1 MGKFQ
6 ERMKALGQGV
16 VRSVREFPLETLLG
30 LVYFVLG
37 VLTDRGQTAAL
48 KDSEVYELLLWFVPQ
63 YVLLFAFGRLARRRT
78 RWYPFYLLAW
88 FLWIPLFHWGFR
100 YEDWYLGMAWI
111 LVPLMLVLGDRK
123 MDNVAFGRN
132 VFHTVVQT
140 AFGLLIGLLLAGI
153 VSSLIASVN
162 FLFALD
168 LSDNWT
174 EYSLMFLAFVVTPL
188 LCCALVSKES
198 TGKGD
203 AALRVIVDYILSP
216 ALVAYAVML
225 FLYIVRILLRWE
237 LPDGGVAYMVLGFL
251 VEALLCYLLRMQIP
265 ESQRHFEWFYR
276 PFPYIALA
284 PLALLWIG
292 AVRRIGEY
300 GITGPRFYLL
310 VLAVVVTLFVLR
322 LFRERPYGFRRL
334 FLAVIGLAVLFT
346 YIPGIRAKDFGIR
359 NQRARLEKLLPEVL
373 VDGKFP
379 VITDYGSLVKDTV
392 LCRNID
398 NAYNIWSFLKREM
411 KTDAFERR
419 YGGYGEF
426 VLETW
431 RLRQAKEKA
440 GKDGTEEEKQ
450 ESVTFS
456 GTLELPVDVGPYTQL
471 IPSGNYAFI
480 LKEGKAFFLDKTQ
493 KDTLLVCS
501 FAEKIQSL
509 PAVLPQ
515 DQPDPRLIYQNDRY
529 MVVFPNMI
537 IWDSGRITATNGSL
551 LFKKP

>member
-63 YVLLFAFGRLARRRT
+63 YVLLFAFGRLARRRP

-100 YEDWYLGMAWI
+100 YEDGYLGMAWI

-174 EYSLMFLAFVVTPL
+174 EYSLLFLAFVVTPL
-188 LCCALVSKES
+188 LCCTFVSKES

-216 ALVAYAVML
+216 ALVAYAVIL
-225 FLYIVRILLRWE
+225 LLYIVRILIRWE

-251 VEALLCYLLRMQIP
+251 LASLLCYLLRMQIP
-265 ESQRHFEWFYR
+265 ESQRHF
-276 PFPYIALA
+276 
-284 PLALLWIG
+284 
-292 AVRRIGEY
+292 
-300 GITGPRFYLL
+300 
-310 VLAVVVTLFVLR
+310 
-322 LFRERPYGFRRL
+322 
-334 FLAVIGLAVLFT
+334 
-346 YIPGIRAKDFGIR
+346 
-359 NQRARLEKLLPEVL
+359 
-373 VDGKFP
+373 
-379 VITDYGSLVKDTV
+379 
-392 LCRNID
+392 
-398 NAYNIWSFLKREM
+398 
-411 KTDAFERR
+411 
-419 YGGYGEF
+419 
-426 VLETW
+426 
-431 RLRQAKEKA
+431 
-440 GKDGTEEEKQ
+440 
-450 ESVTFS
+450 
-456 GTLELPVDVGPYTQL
+456 
-471 IPSGNYAFI
+471 
-480 LKEGKAFFLDKTQ
+480 
-493 KDTLLVCS
+493 
-501 FAEKIQSL
+501 
-509 PAVLPQ
+509 
-515 DQPDPRLIYQNDRY
+515 
-529 MVVFPNMI
+529 
-537 IWDSGRITATNGSL
+537 
-551 LFKKP
+551 

>member
-48 KDSEVYELLLWFVPQ
+48 KESEVYDLLLWFVPQ

-132 VFHTVVQT
+132 VFHTVLQT

-168 LSDNWT
+168 LSDQWT

-216 ALVAYAVML
+216 ALVAYAVIL
-225 FLYIVRILLRWE
+225 LLYIVRILIRWE
-237 LPDGGVAYMVLGFL
+237 LPDGGVAYMVQGFL
-251 VEALLCYLLRMQIP
+251 VDALLCYLLRMQIP

-292 AVRRIGEY
+292 AIRRIGEY

-322 LFRERPYGFRRL
+322 LLRERPFAFRRL
-334 FLAVIGLAVLFT
+334 FLVLIGLAVLFT

-359 NQRARLEKLLPEVL
+359 SQRARLEKLLPEVL

-379 VITDYGSLVKDTV
+379 VITNYESLVKDSV
-392 LCRNID
+392 LCRNIE
-398 NAYNIWSFLKREM
+398 NAHDIRRYLKGEM
-411 KTDAFERR
+411 KKEVFEQQ

-456 GTLELPVDVGPYTQL
+456 GTLEHPVDVGPYTQL

>member
-48 KDSEVYELLLWFVPQ
+48 KESEVYDLLLWFVPQ

-100 YEDWYLGMAWI
+100 SEDGYLGMAWI

-123 MDNVAFGRN
+123 MDNVVFGRN
-132 VFHTVVQT
+132 VFHTVLQT
-140 AFGLLIGLLLAGI
+140 AFGFLIGLLLAGI

-168 LSDNWT
+168 LSDKWT

-198 TGKGD
+198 TGKGKTV
-203 AALRVIVDYILSP
+203 LRVIVDYILSP

-237 LPDGGVAYMVLGFL
+237 LPDGGVAYMVQGFL
-251 VEALLCYLLRMQIP
+251 VDALLCYLLRMQIP

-322 LFRERPYGFRRL
+322 LLRERPFAFRRL
-334 FLAVIGLAVLFT
+334 FLVLIGLAVLFT

-359 NQRARLEKLLPEVL
+359 SQRARLEKLLPEVL

-379 VITDYGSLVKDTV
+379 VITNYESLVKDSV
-392 LCRNID
+392 LCRNIE
-398 NAYNIWSFLKREM
+398 NAYDIRCYLKREM
-411 KTDAFERR
+411 KKEVFEQQ

-440 GKDGTEEEKQ
+440 GKDGTEEEIQ

-456 GTLELPVDVGPYTQL
+456 GTLEHPVDVGPYTQL

>member
-16 VRSVREFPLETLLG
+16 VRSVQEFPLETLLG

-88 FLWIPLFHWGFR
+88 FLWIPLLHGRFNT
-100 YEDWYLGMAWI
+100 EEWYLGMAWI

-168 LSDNWT
+168 LSDQWT

-198 TGKGD
+198 TGKGKTV
-203 AALRVIVDYILSP
+203 LRVIVDYILSP
-216 ALVAYAVML
+216 ALVAYAVIL

-322 LFRERPYGFRRL
+322 LLRERPFAFRRL
-334 FLAVIGLAVLFT
+334 FLVLIGLAVLFT

-359 NQRARLEKLLPEVL
+359 SQRARLEKLLPEVL

-379 VITDYGSLVKDTV
+379 VITNYESLVKDSV
-392 LCRNID
+392 LCRNIE
-398 NAYNIWSFLKREM
+398 NAHDIRRYLKGEM
-411 KTDAFERR
+411 KKEVFEQQ

-440 GKDGTEEEKQ
+440 GKDGTEEEIQ

-456 GTLELPVDVGPYTQL
+456 GTLEHPVDVGPYTQL

-537 IWDSGRITATNGSL
+537 IWDSGRITATNDNL

>member
-48 KDSEVYELLLWFVPQ
+48 KESEVYELLLWFVPQ

-100 YEDWYLGMAWI
+100 YEDGYLGIAWI

-162 FLFALD
+162 FLFALN

-174 EYSLMFLAFVVTPL
+174 EYSLLFLAFVVTPL
-188 LCCALVSKES
+188 LCCTFVSKES

-216 ALVAYAVML
+216 ALVAYAVIL

-251 VEALLCYLLRMQIP
+251 VETLLCYLLRMQIP

-322 LFRERPYGFRRL
+322 LLRERPFAFRRL
-334 FLAVIGLAVLFT
+334 FLVLIGLAVLFT

-359 NQRARLEKLLPEVL
+359 SQGARLEKLLPVVL

-398 NAYNIWSFLKREM
+398 NAYNIWSYLKREM

-456 GTLELPVDVGPYTQL
+456 GTLEHPVDVGPYTQL

>member
-63 YVLLFAFGRLARRRT
+63 YVLLFAFGRLARRRP

-100 YEDWYLGMAWI
+100 YEAWYLGMAWI

-174 EYSLMFLAFVVTPL
+174 EYSLMFLAFV
-188 LCCALVSKES
+188 
-198 TGKGD
+198 
-203 AALRVIVDYILSP
+203 SP

-322 LFRERPYGFRRL
+322 LLRERPFAFRRL
-334 FLAVIGLAVLFT
+334 FLGLIGLAVLFT

-359 NQRARLEKLLPEVL
+359 SQRARLEKLLPEVL

-398 NAYNIWSFLKREM
+398 NAYNIWSYLKREM

-419 YGGYGEF
+419 YGGYGTFDYVEWEMKRARNARKEGAETAENDGVWF
-426 VLETW
+426 DVDLEH
-431 RLRQAKEKA
+431 L
-440 GKDGTEEEKQ
+440 
-450 ESVTFS
+450 
-456 GTLELPVDVGPYTQL
+456 VDVGPYSQL
-471 IPSGNYAFI
+471 IPSNQYDFVSNG
-480 LKEGKAFFLDKTQ
+480 GKGVFLGKTQ
-493 KDTLLVCS
+493 KDTLLVCA

-509 PAVLPQ
+509 PAVLSQ
-515 DQPDPRLIYQNDRY
+515 DRPDSRLIYQNDRY
-529 MVVFPNMI
+529 MAVFTSLNIEENKVVV
-537 IWDSGRITATNGSL
+537 SKKL

>member
-100 YEDWYLGMAWI
+100 YEDGYLGMAWI

-132 VFHTVVQT
+132 LFHTALQT

-188 LCCALVSKES
+188 LCCTFVSKES

-216 ALVAYAVML
+216 ALVAYAVIL
-225 FLYIVRILLRWE
+225 LLYIVRILIRWE

-251 VEALLCYLLRMQIP
+251 SASLLCYLLRMQIP
-265 ESQRHFEWFYR
+265 ENQRHFEWFYR

-284 PLALLWIG
+284 PLVLLWIG
-292 AVRRIGEY
+292 AVRRVGEY
-300 GITGPRFYLL
+300 GITGPRFYLV
-310 VLAVVVTLFVLR
+310 VLAAVVSLFVLR

-359 NQRARLEKLLPEVL
+359 SQRARLEKLLPEVL

-379 VITDYGSLVKDTV
+379 VITSYESLVKDSV
-392 LCRNID
+392 LCRNIE
-398 NAYNIWSFLKREM
+398 NAHDIRRYLKGEM
-411 KTDAFERR
+411 KKEVFEQQ

-456 GTLELPVDVGPYTQL
+456 GTLEHPVDVGPYTQL

-493 KDTLLVCS
+493 MDTLLVCS

-529 MVVFPNMI
+529 MVVFPNII

>member
-100 YEDWYLGMAWI
+100 YEDGYLGMAWI

-168 LSDNWT
+168 LSDQWT

-188 LCCALVSKES
+188 LCCTFVSKES

-225 FLYIVRILLRWE
+225 FMASSTRIW
-237 LPDGGVAYMVLGFL
+237 
-251 VEALLCYLLRMQIP
+251 
-265 ESQRHFEWFYR
+265 
-276 PFPYIALA
+276 
-284 PLALLWIG
+284 
-292 AVRRIGEY
+292 
-300 GITGPRFYLL
+300 
-310 VLAVVVTLFVLR
+310 
-322 LFRERPYGFRRL
+322 
-334 FLAVIGLAVLFT
+334 
-346 YIPGIRAKDFGIR
+346 
-359 NQRARLEKLLPEVL
+359 
-373 VDGKFP
+373 
-379 VITDYGSLVKDTV
+379 GSV
-392 LCRNID
+392 
-398 NAYNIWSFLKREM
+398 
-411 KTDAFERR
+411 
-419 YGGYGEF
+419 
-426 VLETW
+426 
-431 RLRQAKEKA
+431 
-440 GKDGTEEEKQ
+440 
-450 ESVTFS
+450 
-456 GTLELPVDVGPYTQL
+456 
-471 IPSGNYAFI
+471 
-480 LKEGKAFFLDKTQ
+480 
-493 KDTLLVCS
+493 S
-501 FAEKIQSL
+501 FANSE
-509 PAVLPQ
+509 
-515 DQPDPRLIYQNDRY
+515 
-529 MVVFPNMI
+529 
-537 IWDSGRITATNGSL
+537 
-551 LFKKP
+551 